1 MVTYNQPAYA
11 HRAKLV
17 ILENDQLCVRML
29 EGQQEWKIG
38 RYDPGLPNSPDV
50 TLTSRFVARQQGSLH
65 EIDGQWFYVENP
77 LSTNSA
83 MHNGIR
89 IPRSAIGKKQAI
101 LLKDGDTLRI
111 GNYDNSVCLVFTT
124 TTLSGTWKTLSLSR
138 EEKCGVRRIQSGEI
152 EINHS
157 VTSNDDYLIQ
167 FEDRQAWLVDHITM
181 GKLFINGKRIHGKA
195 ALHEGDCIIFRGEP
209 VYFLGNK
216 LLYLC
221 CKEADPAEKRVLL
234 SANIQSKK
242 VKVAS
247 EIPFVKRD
255 KEILRNI
262 RLDILEG
269 TMVAILSVA
278 GSGKTSL
285 AWSLCGI
292 DSKGIIG
299 SIYYQGIDLLS
310 GDDELHSTIRL
321 VPESHIWK
329 EETPSQVFQTAV
341 RKHYGSSLDRDE
353 KDAIVSSAL
362 TTLGLAESKNTPCV
376 ALNRMLRSLV
386 HVGFEWLC
394 GGKVLVGDNLSEGLR
409 PEYAK
414 KFTQKLKEL
423 VEQQGVTIIH
433 LLYDLSD
440 IEMYDQ
446 VIVLHKVDG
455 VGRLAYS
462 GPVSAALEHF
472 HAKSF
477 SELFSLLENDPEKYI
492 ID

>member
-17 ILENDQLCVRML
+17 ILENDQLCTCVL

-38 RYDPGLPNSPDV
+38 RYDPDLPNSPDV
-50 TLTSRFVARQQGSLH
+50 ILTSRFVARQQGSLH

-89 IPRSAIGKKQAI
+89 IPRSAIGNKQAI

-111 GNYDNSVCLVFTT
+111 GNDNNSVCLVFITSS
-124 TTLSGTWKTLSLSR
+124 LSGKWKTLSLPSV
-138 EEKCGVRRIQSGEI
+138 EKCGIRRIQSGEI
-152 EINHS
+152 EINPS
-157 VTSNDDYLIQ
+157 VTSDDDFLIQ

-181 GKLFINGKRIHGKA
+181 DKLFINGKRIHRKA

-209 VYFLGNK
+209 IYYLGNK

-221 CKEADPAEKRVLL
+221 CEEADPAEKRVLL

-247 EIPFVKRD
+247 GIPFVKRD

-269 TMVAILSVA
+269 TMVAILGDA

-285 AWSLCGI
+285 ALSLCGI
-292 DSKGIIG
+292 DPKGIAG
-299 SIYYQGIDLLS
+299 TVYYQGIDLLR
-310 GDDELHSTIRL
+310 GDDEQDPSIRF
-321 VPESHIWK
+321 VPEGCIWK
-329 EETPSQVFQTAV
+329 GETPSQVFHTAV
-341 RKHYGSSLDRDE
+341 NKHHGNSLQRDE
-353 KDAIVSSAL
+353 MDSIVSRAL
-362 TTLGLAESKNTPCV
+362 VTLGLEDSKNVPCV
-376 ALNRMLRSLV
+376 ELDGMLRSLV
-386 HVGFEWLC
+386 KVGFEWLC
-394 GGKVLVGDNLSEGLR
+394 GGKVLVGDNLTEGLR

-414 KFTQKLKEL
+414 KFTRKLKEL
-423 VEQQGVTIIH
+423 VKQQGVTIIH

-446 VIVLHKVDG
+446 VIVLHKADG

-472 HAKSF
+472 RVNSF
-477 SELFSLLENDPEKYI
+477 LELFPLLEDDPEKYI